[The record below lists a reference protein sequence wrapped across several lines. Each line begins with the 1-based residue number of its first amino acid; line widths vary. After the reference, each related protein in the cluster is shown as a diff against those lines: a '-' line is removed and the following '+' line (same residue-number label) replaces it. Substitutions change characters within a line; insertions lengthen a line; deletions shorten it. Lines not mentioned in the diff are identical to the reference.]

1 MDSFCVGAIRHSARL
16 LGALGRDLGQMP
28 TSLALQSAHSNF
40 TRPFLF
46 RSALIR
52 GSQSGAAQ
60 HRVATDAPGGAF
72 KIRPILVKDCAI

>member
-1 MDSFCVGAIRHSARL
+1 MWLVDSFCVDTIRHSARL

-52 GSQSGAAQ
+52 GTLSRAAQ
-60 HRVATDAPGGAF
+60 HRHATDVLCQGDF
-72 KIRPILVKDCAI
+72 DTW